1 LYGFYL
7 VWRSLQGRGGGK
19 ILRPFFFV
27 FPSLIINMGKEKT
40 TELLAKQRIS
50 EAFSYFTEGR
60 LFRIAKGKCV
70 SFYEA
75 QSAKAFLRS
84 LRGIKDTNG
93 DGYPLKILE
102 PASDNVFLLLKIKTI
117 DSDFQLCDDD
127 HLEIYTEH
135 FKKEHHI
142 RIYLEFLVEGQIGIK
157 IVRLYSDLDK
167 AFIGARARIEE
178 ANREE
183 IQFNLYDGL
192 DGDVI
197 GALLEEL

>member
-1 LYGFYL
+1 
-7 VWRSLQGRGGGK
+7 
-19 ILRPFFFV
+19 
-27 FPSLIINMGKEKT
+27 MEKDLT
-40 TELLAKQRIS
+40 KELLVKERIS
-50 EAFSYFTEGR
+50 EAFSYFTIGR
-60 LFRIAKGKCV
+60 MFRGAKGKTV

-84 LRGIKDTNG
+84 LRGVKDSSM

-102 PASDNVFLLLKIKTI
+102 PEEENVFLLLKIKTI
-117 DSDFQLCDDD
+117 DSDFQLCEDD

-167 AFIGARARIEE
+167 AFIGARTRIEE
-178 ANREE
+178 ANRKE

-197 GALLEEL
+197 GQLLEEV